1 MTDDDRWSTG
11 RRETEQERLD
21 RKWEDQLQEL
31 RVMQTG
37 VQLLAGFLLTL
48 PFQSEFAELDA
59 FQRGLFL
66 GMMIVAGLTT
76 LCVLTPVA
84 VHRHLSGQQI
94 KHRVVGAA
102 QVALM
107 ATLVGVSLLVVG
119 MLTFIF
125 DVVVSRPAA
134 LTVGG
139 LAAVVAVTLLA
150 VVPRMLGSRD

>member
-1 MTDDDRWSTG
+1 MAKDDQTG
-11 RRETEQERLD
+11 RNETEQERLD

-48 PFQSEFAELDA
+48 PFQAKFADLDG

-66 GMMIVAGLTT
+66 GMMAVAGLTT
-76 LCVLTPVA
+76 LCVMTPVS
-84 VHRHLSGQQI
+84 VHRHLSGQHI
-94 KHRVVGAA
+94 KHRVVQAA
-102 QVALM
+102 QVAMM
-107 ATLVGVSLLVVG
+107 ATLVGVALLVVG
-119 MLTFIF
+119 MLTLIF

-139 LAAVVAVTLLA
+139 AAAVVAVTLLA
-150 VVPRMLGSRD
+150 VVPRVLERRG

>member
-1 MTDDDRWSTG
+1 VADDDLSSTG

-48 PFQSEFAELDA
+48 PFQSEFSELDA

-66 GMMIVAGLTT
+66 CLMVVAGMTT
-76 LCVLTPVA
+76 LCVMTPVS

-94 KHRVVGAA
+94 KNRVVDAA

>member
-1 MTDDDRWSTG
+1 MADDHPSSTG

-48 PFQSEFAELDA
+48 PFQSEFSELDA

-66 GMMIVAGLTT
+66 CLMVIAGMTT
-76 LCVLTPVA
+76 LCVMTPVS
-84 VHRHLSGQQI
+84 VHRRLSGQQI
-94 KHRVVGAA
+94 KDRVVDAA
-102 QVALM
+102 RVALK

-125 DVVVSRPAA
+125 DVVVSRAAA
-134 LTVGG
+134 LTAGG
-139 LAAVVAVTLLA
+139 LAAVAAVTLLA
-150 VVPRMLGSRD
+150 VVPRMLERRG